1 MQHVINTSG
10 KYIMVKEL
18 AQLLRITNASIIAAI
33 NRGELPAIR
42 IGASYRIDISQP
54 LSDDVG
60 KDEPKATVESDEQE
74 KAVQA

>member
-54 LSDDVG
+54 LT
-60 KDEPKATVESDEQE
+60 EPKATVETVEDEQE
-74 KAVQA
+74 RIQA